1 MTQLNRYSSRSN
13 SNNQQSFRRRWTSP
27 FRETGG
33 TVIAVLDRGYLP
45 QAHNDLPKPYCSFKV
60 ESDTGKRSIVR
71 LEGRQA
77 LDFAAEV
84 GQYLSFGGVFKSK
97 CVDRYGFHGEFWSAS
112 YAKVESDAADA
123 AYVAHLTAVKLRM
136 DKEEQDAA
144 DNKQ

>member
-1 MTQLNRYSSRSN
+1 MTQLNRYASRSN
-13 SNNQQSFRRRWTSP
+13 SNNQKSFRRRWTSP

-45 QAHNDLPKPYCSFKV
+45 QNHNDLPKPFCSFKV

-77 LDFAAEV
+77 IDFTAEV

-97 CVDRYGFHGEFWSAS
+97 CVDRYGFHGEYWSAS
-112 YAKVESDAADA
+112 FAKVESDTEDA

-136 DKEEQDAA
+136 DKEAQDEAGQ
-144 DNKQ
+144 K